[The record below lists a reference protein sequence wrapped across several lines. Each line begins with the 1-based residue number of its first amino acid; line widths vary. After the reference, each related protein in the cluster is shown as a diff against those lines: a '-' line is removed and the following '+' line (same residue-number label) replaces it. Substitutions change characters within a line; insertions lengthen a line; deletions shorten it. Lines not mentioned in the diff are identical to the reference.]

1 MIMEKDLSYMS
12 TEKDGVGVGGGR
24 GGLYMSSSARD
35 EAGALMSESE
45 ASKRTHSIEN
55 TFYRDEAGAVALSK
69 FGVPQVILV

>member
-1 MIMEKDLSYMS
+1 M
-12 TEKDGVGVGGGR
+12 GGGKGGG

-35 EAGALMSESE
+35 EAGAMASKSE